1 MDIALILTRKYP
13 GKAWTL
19 DDNDYAS
26 LTWLDESTKP
36 TKKQLEDL
44 ASVVDVEIKAEEA
57 AKAEAK
63 AALLA
68 RIGLSE
74 AEAKLL
80 LA

>member
-44 ASVVDVEIKAEEA
+44 ASVVDSEIKAEEA
-57 AKAEAK
+57 AKADAK